1 MRGLAIPGF
10 GPGTISLV
18 FSNIEE
24 DASRSMRRLRRISP
38 IILLAACLWL
48 PADAEAG
55 YDTAFLTL
63 LPAAGTPPFTWTF
76 SEATAA
82 PSLIK
87 QERMLPSGPPA
98 SPDPDE
104 SLQNALIGKDAPVTV
119 SRPPCNPAVWSAY
132 IDRFIIPSLRTAL
145 ATRLT
150 QPLPLQTSPKG
161 ALPTAFED
169 DYGQPIEARADSPEP
184 FIEIVI
190 PIEAASPGPP
200 TAMHVQLLVPEKT
213 ILRILREVTGTA
225 SASGSAP
232 APSSSSDRIQ
242 RAKAFQTY
250 LDNVSETLK
259 DEATVQQYFRT
270 ANTTSS
276 IVGVLSTLGQIIALG
291 TLPLHALFTTIP
303 MVLYYAVTAALGEDP
318 LNLNW
323 KLFSSA
329 SNSLLR
335 TTFSDTLIPVP

>member
-1 MRGLAIPGF
+1 
-10 GPGTISLV
+10 
-18 FSNIEE
+18 
-24 DASRSMRRLRRISP
+24 MRRLRRISP

-48 PADAEAG
+48 PAESEAG

-63 LPAAGTPPFTWTF
+63 LPAGGTPPFTWTL
-76 SEATAA
+76 SEAAA
-82 PSLIK
+82 TPSPIK

-104 SLQNALIGKDAPVTV
+104 SPQNALIGKAAPVTV
-119 SRPPCNPAVWSAY
+119 SRPPYDHAVWSAY
-132 IDRFIIPSLRTAL
+132 IDRFVMPSLRTAL

-161 ALPTAFED
+161 LPSTAFED
-169 DYGQPIEARADSPEP
+169 DYGRPVEARANSPEP

-190 PIEAASPGPP
+190 PIGSASPSPP
-200 TAMHVQLLVPEKT
+200 IAMHVQILVPEKT
-213 ILRILREVTGTA
+213 ILRILREASWTA

-232 APSSSSDRIQ
+232 APSSSPDRIQ
-242 RAKAFQTY
+242 RARAFQAY

-259 DEATVQQYFRT
+259 DEATVQQYFRA

-291 TLPLHALFTTIP
+291 TVPLHALFTTIP